1 MLKRDEKNKKAQFYL
16 MATIIIIG
24 IVISVLTITNY
35 SFKKTYRNIYDF
47 QEELKIEGERV
58 MDYETENPSS
68 PVFDDFAEKYSDYI
82 EGQKEIYFIVGE
94 RGDLDVFK
102 YNEENKEDYSSYV
115 TMDVNTLIFELD
127 DHNYEFEIR
136 EGKNMHF
143 IIIENV
149 DGEKYVV
156 TS

>member
-1 MLKRDEKNKKAQFYL
+1 MLKRKRKKAQFYL

-24 IVISVLTITNY
+24 IVMSILTITNY
-35 SFKKTYRNIYDF
+35 SFKRDYRNIYDF
-47 QEELKIEGERV
+47 QEELRIEGEKV
-58 MDYETENPSS
+58 MDYETVNPSS
-68 PVFDDFAEKYSDYI
+68 HVFDDFAKKYSKYI

-102 YNEENKEDYSSYV
+102 YTGEDKEDCNDQV

-127 DHNYEFEIR
+127 NHNYEFEIK
-136 EGKNMHF
+136 EGQNLHF
-143 IIIENV
+143 IIIEKV